1 MGIVSGIGKVFT
13 QYVPKAVKY
22 SVRAA
27 KVSPYIIFDNAGEK
41 AVKIA
46 SKVTKG
52 ADETWTQAIWKAI
65 KKGGKAAESRAA
77 AAKRAAHGNMLK
89 QGLLNIK
96 SIPSVIKKSTV
107 SAFQNSTRT
116 GLGKVFDGTKGFFK
130 GIGKKL
136 PLIGNLL
143 LVGFEIPNI
152 VKATKEKGI
161 GQGVIETGKTGV
173 RLTVATLGAAIGGAA
188 IPVVGGLV
196 GFIAGEW
203 LASKV
208 IGKTYS
214 EKKAE
219 SEEETQKLAEL
230 QQSQSTQT
238 QAQQTVTNNSNIS
251 MQGGMTYPQ
260 QNGVTNPFSS
270 FNLNSYDPYAND
282 IMAQGINFN
291 TLA

>member
-1 MGIVSGIGKVFT
+1 
-13 QYVPKAVKY
+13 
-22 SVRAA
+22 
-27 KVSPYIIFDNAGEK
+27 
-41 AVKIA
+41 
-46 SKVTKG
+46 
-52 ADETWTQAIWKAI
+52 
-65 KKGGKAAESRAA
+65 
-77 AAKRAAHGNMLK
+77 
-89 QGLLNIK
+89 
-96 SIPSVIKKSTV
+96 
-107 SAFQNSTRT
+107 
-116 GLGKVFDGTKGFFK
+116 LGKVLDGTKGFFK

-152 VKATKEKGI
+152 IKATKEQGI
-161 GQGVIETGKTGV
+161 GQGIIETGKAGI
-173 RLTVATLGAAIGGAA
+173 RLTVATLGAAIGGTLGG
-188 IPVVGGLV
+188 VGGLV
-196 GFIAGEW
+196 GWVAGEW